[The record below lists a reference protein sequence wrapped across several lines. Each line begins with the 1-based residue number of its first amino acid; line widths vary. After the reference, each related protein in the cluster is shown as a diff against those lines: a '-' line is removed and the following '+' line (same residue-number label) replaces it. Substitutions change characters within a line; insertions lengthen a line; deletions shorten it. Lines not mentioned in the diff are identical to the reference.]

1 MPSWGSVG
9 AELERHSPADYPGD
23 GSGATI
29 LEPPARAN
37 PRDISN
43 ALSAQGATSVPNAR
57 GLSAG
62 LWQWGQFLDH
72 DIDLTGTDAANG
84 TADIPVDGGDI
95 LAPGPIHFSRSNFAA
110 GTGTSAGNPRQQVNE
125 ITAYIDGSN
134 VYGSDITRAN
144 ELRTFVGGELKTS
157 AGNLLP
163 LNSAML
169 PNAGGTDPS
178 MFLAGDVRSNE
189 QVGLT
194 AMHTL
199 FVREHNRLA
208 GLLTVQNPL
217 LTDEQLYQTARRIVG
232 AELQIITYNEFL
244 PMLLG
249 PGAPSATAYAYD
261 SAVNAGI
268 ANEFSTAFYRF
279 GHSMLDPELLLVNNA
294 GVTTDTLS
302 LRDAFFDPDYL
313 KADPTRVDRLLM
325 GLSVQQ
331 AQEVDTLMVDDV
343 RSFLFGPP
351 GAGGMDLAALNLQRA
366 RDHGLGD
373 YNTLRAAYG
382 LSPVASFSDIT
393 TDATLEA
400 ELAAIYG
407 DVNNIDPWVGGLAED
422 HLPGASVGPLV
433 EAALVDQFT
442 RLRDG
447 DRFFYTADAFLAGAD
462 VTGVIDLDQVSLTE
476 IVEVN
481 TAMSGMRS
489 NYFAVPEPSAAG
501 LLIVGV
507 LVSAAGLVAFGST
520 RR

>member
-1 MPSWGSVG
+1 M
-9 AELERHSPADYPGD
+9 
-23 GSGATI
+23 
-29 LEPPARAN
+29 
-37 PRDISN
+37 
-43 ALSAQGATSVPNAR
+43 
-57 GLSAG
+57 
-62 LWQWGQFLDH
+62 
-72 DIDLTGTDAANG
+72 
-84 TADIPVDGGDI
+84 
-95 LAPGPIHFSRSNFAA
+95 
-110 GTGTSAGNPRQQVNE
+110 NE

-134 VYGSDITRAN
+134 VYGSNLTRSN
-144 ELRTFVGGELKTS
+144 ELRTFAGGELKTS

-169 PNAGGTDPS
+169 PNAGGTDPA

-208 GLLTVQNPL
+208 GLLTTQNPL

-249 PGAPSATAYAYD
+249 PGAPSAAAYVYD
-261 SAVNAGI
+261 SAVNPGI
-268 ANEFSTAFYRF
+268 ANEFSAAFYRF
-279 GHSMLDPELLLVNNA
+279 GHSMLDPELLLVDNA

-325 GLSVQQ
+325 GLSVQHS
-331 AQEVDTLMVDDV
+331 QEVDTLIVDDV

-351 GAGGMDLAALNLQRA
+351 GAGGMDLAALNLQRG

-373 YNTLRAAYG
+373 YNTLRTAYG
-382 LSPVASFSDIT
+382 LSPAASFSDIT
-393 TDATLEA
+393 SDTTLAA
-400 ELAAIYG
+400 ELVATYG
-407 DVNNIDPWVGGLAED
+407 DVDNIDPWVGGLAED
-422 HLPGASVGPLV
+422 HLPGASVGLLV

-476 IVEVN
+476 IVELN
-481 TAMSGMRS
+481 TVMGGMRP
-489 NYFAVPEPSAAG
+489 NFFAVPEPSGAG
-501 LLIVGV
+501 LMIVGIIAC
-507 LVSAAGLVAFGST
+507 AAGLVAFGST
-520 RR
+520 RG